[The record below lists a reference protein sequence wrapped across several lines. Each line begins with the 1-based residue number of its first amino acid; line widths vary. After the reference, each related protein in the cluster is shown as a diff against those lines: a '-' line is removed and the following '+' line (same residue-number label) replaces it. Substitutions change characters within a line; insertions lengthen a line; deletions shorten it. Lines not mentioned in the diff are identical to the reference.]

1 MPRTNAAK
9 RDQLTT
15 QIRRQ
20 FTDRSTQR
28 FLHALPAFRVVN
40 EIPEPLRT
48 LLERLDAQES
58 RAQHQR

>member
-9 RDQLTT
+9 REELTA

-20 FTDRSTQR
+20 FTDRSTRR

-40 EIPEPLRT
+40 DIPEPLRT
-48 LLERLDAQES
+48 LLERLEAQES
-58 RAQHQR
+58 RPHHQR